1 MLNKN
6 IELFFVVLY
15 NVLNNHSRK
24 RFLTLK
30 LGEII
35 KNFREEKK
43 LSMDRFAEKSGL
55 TKGYIS
61 MLEKNE
67 HPKSKKPIIPTEET
81 LLKVAK
87 GMGVDIDFVLSK
99 LDSDQEI
106 QINISPKNMLNM
118 YNPSTPT
125 TPKVE
130 LIPSTLQKI
139 NSTSS
144 QLEHSRQI
152 IVLDTAE
159 TLLEQQKEIKNNE
172 DTIAELFSYNY
183 YDHAASAG
191 TGQYLND
198 VQVEKIELP
207 VDYDAD
213 FVIPVYGDSMEPK
226 YHSGDYVFVKLS
238 VELTDGDIGVF
249 EYYGDAY
256 IKQLL
261 INDEGA
267 FLHSLNSKYEDIPID
282 RDSDF
287 RIIGE
292 VVGSYSGNHS

>member
-1 MLNKN
+1 MN
-6 IELFFVVLY
+6 I
-15 NVLNNHSRK
+15 
-24 RFLTLK
+24 
-30 LGEII
+30 LGNSIKEI
-35 KNFREEKK
+35 R
-43 LSMDRFAEKSGL
+43 
-55 TKGYIS
+55 
-61 MLEKNE
+61 
-67 HPKSKKPIIPTEET
+67 KSKKMTQKE
-81 LLKVAK
+81 LAK
-87 GMGVDIDFVLSK
+87 LTGFKQNTISNHENGNRQLDEVDIRKYAKALKIEPQQLFDYS
-99 LDSDQEI
+99 S
-106 QINISPKNMLNM
+106 S
-118 YNPSTPT
+118 PT
-125 TPKVE
+125 TPQVE

-207 VDYDAD
+207 VDYDAN

>member
-1 MLNKN
+1 N
-6 IELFFVVLY
+6 I
-15 NVLNNHSRK
+15 
-24 RFLTLK
+24 
-30 LGEII
+30 LGNSIKEI
-35 KNFREEKK
+35 R
-43 LSMDRFAEKSGL
+43 
-55 TKGYIS
+55 
-61 MLEKNE
+61 
-67 HPKSKKPIIPTEET
+67 KSKKMTQKE
-81 LLKVAK
+81 LAK
-87 GMGVDIDFVLSK
+87 LTGFKQNTISNHENGNRQLDEVDIRKYAKALKIEPQQLFDYS
-99 LDSDQEI
+99 S
-106 QINISPKNMLNM
+106 SPT
-118 YNPSTPT
+118 NPQ
-125 TPKVE
+125 VE

-139 NSTSS
+139 TSTSS
-144 QLEHSRQI
+144 QLEHKRQLN
-152 IVLDTAE
+152 VLDYVE
-159 TLLEQQKEIKNNE
+159 TQLEQQNTVESNKDIVEE
-172 DTIAELFSYNY
+172 PQATYYTYNY

-198 VQVEKIELP
+198 VQVETIELP

-213 FVIPVYGDSMEPK
+213 FVIPVHGDSMEPE

-292 VVGSYSGNHS
+292 VVGSYSGNHSS

>member
-118 YNPSTPT
+118 DNPSTPT
-125 TPKVE
+125 NPQVE

-267 FLHSLNSKYEDIPID
+267 FLHSLNQCGDYPDIPID

-292 VVGSYSGNHS
+292 VMGSYRER

>member
-1 MLNKN
+1 M
-6 IELFFVVLY
+6 
-15 NVLNNHSRK
+15 
-24 RFLTLK
+24 K

-35 KNFREEKK
+35 KSFREEKK
-43 LSMDRFAEKSGL
+43 LSMDKFAEKSGL

-87 GMGVDIDFVLSK
+87 GMGVDIDFVLSR

-106 QINISPKNMLNM
+106 QINISPKNMLNID
-118 YNPSTPT
+118 NPYMPIN
-125 TPKVE
+125 PNVE

-139 NSTSS
+139 TYTSS
-144 QLEHSRQI
+144 KLEHNRQL
-152 IVLDTAE
+152 IVLDVAE
-159 TLLEQQKEIKNNE
+159 TQLEQQNTVEDSKNTVT
-172 DTIAELFSYNY
+172 DLFSYNY

-198 VQVEKIELP
+198 VQVETIELP

-213 FVIPVYGDSMEPK
+213 FVIPVYGNSMEPE
-226 YHSGDYVFVKLS
+226 YRSGDYVFVKLS

-261 INDEGA
+261 INAEGA
-267 FLHSLNSKYEDIPID
+267 FLHSLNQCGDYPDIPID

-292 VVGSYSGNHS
+292 VMGSYRER

>member
-1 MLNKN
+1 MANLSDNIKYFRKQNKLTQKELARKLKIAPTAISAWEVGRNKPLMDN
-6 IELFFVVLY
+6 IEQMASIF
-15 NVLNNHSRK
+15 
-24 RFLTLK
+24 
-30 LGEII
+30 GI
-35 KNFREEKK
+35 
-43 LSMDRFAEKSGL
+43 
-55 TKGYIS
+55 
-61 MLEKNE
+61 
-67 HPKSKKPIIPTEET
+67 PKSKLLGDEIYKIQET
-81 LLKVAK
+81 A
-87 GMGVDIDFVLSK
+87 
-99 LDSDQEI
+99 
-106 QINISPKNMLNM
+106 SP
-118 YNPSTPT
+118 
-125 TPKVE
+125 E

-139 NSTSS
+139 TFTSS
-144 QLEHSRQI
+144 QLEHSRQL

-159 TLLEQQKEIKNNE
+159 AQLEQQNTVEE
-172 DTIAELFSYNY
+172 PQATYYTYNY

-198 VQVEKIELP
+198 VQVETIELP

-213 FVIPVYGDSMEPK
+213 FVIPVYGDSMEPD

-261 INDEGA
+261 IHTEGA

-292 VVGSYSGNHS
+292 VVGSYTPVKM

>member
-1 MLNKN
+1 MSGSLGNKKIMASN
-6 IELFFVVLY
+6 IRRHLEKKNMNPKEFSKAMNFKYSTVLDWVNAKTYPRIDKIELMANFFNVEKSDLVEIYSPKIISATEINNQVVL
-15 NVLNNHSRK
+15 LD
-24 RFLTLK
+24 
-30 LGEII
+30 
-35 KNFREEKK
+35 KK
-43 LSMDRFAEKSGL
+43 LKEPRHSDW
-55 TKGYIS
+55 IS
-61 MLEKNE
+61 YGESLLSEQNTVEDSKN
-67 HPKSKKPIIPTEET
+67 TVT
-81 LLKVAK
+81 
-87 GMGVDIDFVLSK
+87 
-99 LDSDQEI
+99 
-106 QINISPKNMLNM
+106 N
-118 YNPSTPT
+118 
-125 TPKVE
+125 
-130 LIPSTLQKI
+130 
-139 NSTSS
+139 
-144 QLEHSRQI
+144 
-152 IVLDTAE
+152 
-159 TLLEQQKEIKNNE
+159 
-172 DTIAELFSYNY
+172 LFSYNY

-198 VQVEKIELP
+198 VQVETIELP

-213 FVIPVYGDSMEPK
+213 FVIPVYGDSMEPE

-292 VVGSYSGNHS
+292 VVGSYKEN

>member
-118 YNPSTPT
+118 DNPSTPT

-144 QLEHSRQI
+144 QLEHKRQLN
-152 IVLDTAE
+152 VLDYAE
-159 TLLEQQKEIKNNE
+159 TQLEQQNTVEE
-172 DTIAELFSYNY
+172 PQATYYTYNY

-292 VVGSYSGNHS
+292 VVGSYSGNHSS